1 MLHFP
6 FLFLYLSSRSE
17 AVVICEFKA
26 ELAIPIIFFWPRGI
40 ACRIL
45 VPKLGIEP
53 KPTAA
58 KVLSTNPWTA
68 REFPWP
74 FQLDSAG
81 HILQKGCQ
89 GRASCLP
96 HLLRAVQSGALGNA
110 LSGTQGC
117 GTYQHVN
124 STAHAVFLAL
134 VMHDDGSG
142 VQEIL

>member
-6 FLFLYLSSRSE
+6 FLFLCLSSGSE

-45 VPKLGIEP
+45 VPKPGTEP
-53 KPTAA
+53 EPTAV
-58 KVLSTNPWTA
+58 KVLSMNHWTA
-68 REFPWP
+68 RNSLAIPIRLSRTHTSERWSRES
-74 FQLDSAG
+74 LVSA
-81 HILQKGCQ
+81 IFTY
-89 GRASCLP
+89 SCVV
-96 HLLRAVQSGALGNA
+96 RGAHGTA

-124 STAHAVFLAL
+124 GTAHAVFLAL
-134 VMHDDGSG
+134 IMHDDGSV